1 MFAQSPETNINP
13 RKHPNLAAAQR
24 YCLQAFQRIS
34 DAQQANEWDMNGHA
48 QRAKDLLDQA
58 SHELKEA
65 ADAGNLCGLLLDIG
79 GHRDLCRQRVERGS
93 NRRDVGSGVEP
104 ALTQDGIQLILLLFA
119 HQQSSSQALTLRP
132 FGA

>member
-1 MFAQSPETNINP
+1 MKTFRINALAAIALAAALLLSGYMFAQSPETNINP

-65 ADAGNLCGLLLDIG
+65 ADSSN
-79 GHRDLCRQRVERGS
+79 HNER
-93 NRRDVGSGVEP
+93 RE
-104 ALTQDGIQLILLLFA
+104 
-119 HQQSSSQALTLRP
+119 HH
-132 FGA
+132 